1 MPKGSRL
8 PSYRESSHKERKG
21 SFLIASSKKSITL
34 YQDQIV
40 LISVTFVLFF
50 KEKKKESFG
59 KVRAEAFFP
68 YLSNGR
74 TKITFLTL
82 LFLLFVEQMR
92 EGNY

>member
-1 MPKGSRL
+1 MPKGSLL

-50 KEKKKESFG
+50 KEKKK
-59 KVRAEAFFP
+59 KVLEKLEQKPSSPTFP
-68 YLSNGR
+68 MEEQKLP
-74 TKITFLTL
+74 
-82 LFLLFVEQMR
+82 FLLFFFS
-92 EGNY
+92 YL